1 MYEIGQII
9 TKEQHVDFAN
19 YCAVNH
25 TNLTTESVGDGT
37 YRIIEI
43 PETTE
48 IEPTR
53 SQMHELR
60 KQAYAETTD
69 RLSLERMRLQAIGEW
84 NADKE
89 LEYQAKMV
97 ELSEEIKAKYPFSHK
112 ETPSAPEA
120 SDGEENQTEP
130 DFNNQVLDGSS
141 EL

>member
-1 MYEIGQII
+1 MYSVGQII
-9 TKEQHVDFAN
+9 TKEQHIDFAN
-19 YCAVNH
+19 WCAVNH
-25 TNLTTESVGDGT
+25 PKLMTEPVGDGT

-43 PETTE
+43 PIVPEPV
-48 IEPTR
+48 PTR

-69 RLSLERMRLQAIGEW
+69 RMTLEKMRLQAIGQW
-84 NADKE
+84 NQDRE
-89 LEYQAKMV
+89 LEYQAKMA

-130 DFNNQVLDGSS
+130 DFNNQILDGSS